1 MLWSSASGQRDLLR
15 VIGQTWERTTDT
27 GRDALLEQAR
37 RGHLQLVEDKAAALE
52 RKFEIMRQAVQ
63 LQAAIVRQALADDRW
78 ADLPPLFSAAQS
90 AELLKDPESDFSIL
104 HRGMKPYMIYHLAPG
119 VRLEAVQKDLDRI
132 LGISPFLTHNQNTL
146 PWCRSSFVGHS
157 NGFIVGYHGGTAF
170 PEDYD
175 PRTRLWYEKSAQ
187 KKRTIW
193 TKMYLD
199 KDGKTAVI
207 TYASPVYGA
216 DGKLLA
222 VAGIDIDFAAFL
234 EDIFDLGGLPV
245 SEALILD
252 FKGRIRASA
261 ALRDRKNLKLD
272 GQLAV
277 KPPRVED
284 FRNGEFVPVFEA
296 ATRNSGLRSSLIS
309 RGGEDGSLIAYARMD
324 VGMSDERSMVWYYVV
339 KTPSAPILEP
349 VGQIARAFQALQGE
363 LSASLEAKLRRQ
375 VLEISGIVLGVLLLA
390 GALAYF
396 AARSAAVHL
405 ARIAETVGK
414 IAGGNF
420 EARLPATASDEIGQ
434 VETAINSMAAGLKE
448 GHFIKTTFQR
458 YVPATVVEQLAK
470 NPELLQLGG
479 ERRPMTV
486 FFSDLEGFTTLAEK
500 LSPEALV
507 ELINEYMS
515 DMTLC
520 LFSHE
525 ATVGKYEGDAIMAFW
540 GAPLDQ
546 PDHALRACRAAIDAQ
561 SALAALRGKWK
572 RAGLPEL
579 EMRIGLNTGPMVV
592 GNMGSMVKMDYTVLG
607 DAVNLGARLEGANK
621 LYGTRIMIS
630 EATLKAAGDSIEAR
644 ELDLLAVKGK
654 SLSTRVYELTG
665 HKGRVAPERLAVHRT
680 YEAALAAYRRRA
692 WDEAEAGFRKAAG
705 SAGGDPPSLIF
716 LKRVQA
722 LRKAPPPE
730 GWDGVFVLS
739 EK

>member
-157 NGFIVGYHGGTAF
+157 NGFIVGYPGGTAF
-170 PEDYD
+170 PRITIRGRGSGTKVG
-175 PRTRLWYEKSAQ
+175 P

-339 KTPSAPILEP
+339 RPPRRPSWSPLP
-349 VGQIARAFQALQGE
+349 VARLPGPRE

-396 AARSAAVHL
+396 AARSAAVPL

-507 ELINEYMS
+507 ELINEYLS
-515 DMTLC
+515 AMTLC

-525 ATVGKYEGDAIMAFW
+525 ATVDKYEGDAIMAFW
-540 GAPLDQ
+540 GAPLEQ

-665 HKGRVAPERLAVHRT
+665 HKGRVARSAGGPPT

-705 SAGGDPPSLIF
+705 SAEGSTFFDLP
-716 LKRVQA
+716 QA
-722 LRKAPPPE
+722 RPGA
-730 GWDGVFVLS
+730 
-739 EK
+739 